1 MAQLLALYHQP
12 KDPTAFEQHYYGT
25 HVPLAKQL
33 PGLRTYTVS
42 KGPLVAA
49 AGDPPYYLVAVLTF
63 DSMAAIQ
70 AALASPQGEAAVADV
85 AVVATGGATILMY
98 DTHEV

>member
-12 KDPTAFEQHYYGT
+12 NDPTAFEQYYYGT

-33 PGLRTYTVS
+33 PGLRAYTVS
-42 KGPLVAA
+42 KGALAA
-49 AGDPPYYLVAVLTF
+49 AGGDAPYYLVAVLTF

-70 AALASPQGEAAVADV
+70 AALASPQGKTTVADV
-85 AVVATGGATILMY
+85 PKFATGGATILMY